1 MSRIPNLSELSPGLV
16 GRRVEQGGNLLLFY
30 PEDQDVLRQ
39 LQRSRHVPL
48 VSDAQI
54 YIDLKGQGLRSE
66 EALEAL
72 VQCPDFCRNHEI

>member
-1 MSRIPNLSELSPGLV
+1 MNNVRIFAGIMKFNHYTSYSEVITNHAGK
-16 GRRVEQGGNLLLFY
+16 
-30 PEDQDVLRQ
+30 DVLRQ

-72 VQCPDFCRNHEI
+72 EQCPDFCRNHEI